1 MRLFSRFSFVFIALS
16 FLMISGANA
25 QQGSAVTGSLNG
37 SVTDSSGAL
46 ISGATVTLTGPQG
59 VRTAT
64 SDALG
69 RYGVDNLV
77 PGFYDVTAEAPGFK
91 KVESKHNEVV
101 VNVSSSL
108 NLKLSVGSTAYQCA

>member
-1 MRLFSRFSFVFIALS
+1 MRLFSRFFPASIVLS
-16 FLMISGANA
+16 CLVVSSAVA
-25 QQGSAVTGSLNG
+25 QQGSAVSGSLNG

-46 ISGATVTLTGPQG
+46 IAGAEITVTGPQG
-59 VRTAT
+59 QRTAK

-69 RYGVDNLV
+69 RYAIDNLV
-77 PGFYDVTAEAPGFK
+77 PGYYDVTAEAPGFK

-108 NLKLSVGSTAYQCA
+108 TLKMSVGNT